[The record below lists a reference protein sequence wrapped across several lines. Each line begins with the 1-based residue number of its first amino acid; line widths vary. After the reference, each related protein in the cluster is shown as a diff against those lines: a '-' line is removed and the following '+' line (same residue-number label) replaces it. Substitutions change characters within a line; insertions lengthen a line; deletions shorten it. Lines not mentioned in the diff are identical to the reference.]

1 MSDVRSFS
9 VLSPQDGESR
19 EESGRETPH
28 YGVQPTDRSTGRRGI
43 ADCDNVAENKLGHDG
58 GQTSRQRMERKP
70 AFGQSRP
77 RIPRRKWQC
86 EKNLLRVAECEC
98 SPSVLRPSRI
108 TDYAKITMNQLPR
121 APPEQSRNS
130 TSRRERDRD
139 CDSALCRGQSV
150 SFARSENRRRLNCQA
165 GRQHSSRTRAYFPG
179 RSVGHA

>member
-19 EESGRETPH
+19 EESGRETP
-28 YGVQPTDRSTGRRGI
+28 YCGVQPTDRSTGRRGI

-77 RIPRRKWQC
+77 PIPRRKWQC

-121 APPEQSRNS
+121 APSPEQSRNS
-130 TSRRERDRD
+130 TSRSERDRERERERDERETVT
-139 CDSALCRGQSV
+139 RPFVKV
-150 SFARSENRRRLNCQA
+150 SPSRSLVRRIGA
-165 GRQHSSRTRAYFPG
+165 
-179 RSVGHA
+179 V

>member
-19 EESGRETPH
+19 EEKEGETP
-28 YGVQPTDRSTGRRGI
+28 YCGVQPTDRSTERRGI

-58 GQTSRQRMERKP
+58 GPARQTEDGKEARIRAEP
-70 AFGQSRP
+70 ASDTAS
-77 RIPRRKWQC
+77 RRKWQC

-130 TSRRERDRD
+130 TSRSERDRERERERDERETVT
-139 CDSALCRGQSV
+139 RPFVKV
-150 SFARSENRRRLNCQA
+150 SPSRSLVRRIGA
-165 GRQHSSRTRAYFPG
+165 
-179 RSVGHA
+179 V

>member
-1 MSDVRSFS
+1 MGNECPMSVRSPFY
-9 VLSPQDGESR
+9 LLRMENRGR
-19 EESGRETPH
+19 RGREKPH
-28 YGVQPTDRSTGRRGI
+28 YGVQPTDRSTERRGI

-77 RIPRRKWQC
+77 PIPRRKWQC

-121 APPEQSRNS
+121 APPPEQSRNS
-130 TSRRERDRD
+130 TSRSERDRD
-139 CDSALCRGQSV
+139 RERERQRGERETVTRPFVEV
-150 SFARSENRRRLNCQA
+150 SPSRSLVRRIGA
-165 GRQHSSRTRAYFPG
+165 
-179 RSVGHA
+179 V